1 MSKMQT
7 NKPHVRALSPA
18 KINLFLK
25 VTGKRPDGYH
35 NLHTLMCGITLF
47 DNLLFEFDE
56 SNIRVCCSHPEVPE
70 DNSNLVWR
78 AADIF
83 LRNINRVCGIKI
95 TIEKKIPVGA
105 GLGGGSS
112 NAATVLKVLN
122 KYFDLKFSDDKLR
135 DMSLEVGAD
144 VPFFI
149 SGRPAVA
156 EGVGEKLQIV
166 DQLKPFHVLLV
177 NPGFSVST
185 ANVYKNLNLRLTKC
199 EKKIT
204 KFLFEGIS
212 VDILGILC
220 NDLET
225 VTAKMFPDIER
236 IKAQLIQLGAEGALM
251 SGSGPTVFGLFSDA
265 DQAKKAYGELEQFSE
280 INKFLAELIV

>member
-1 MSKMQT
+1 MQK
-7 NKPHVRALSPA
+7 NKPHVRAFSPA

-47 DNLLFEFDE
+47 DTLFFEFDE
-56 SNIRVCCSHPEVPE
+56 SDIRVCCSHPEVPE
-70 DNSNLVWR
+70 DNSNLVWK
-78 AADIF
+78 AADIY
-83 LRNINRVCGIKI
+83 LRNMDSLCGIKI

-122 KYFDLKFSDDKLR
+122 KYFGLKFSDDKLR
-135 DMSLEVGAD
+135 DMGLEVGAD

-156 EGVGEKLQIV
+156 EGVGEKLRIV
-166 DQLKPFHVLLV
+166 DQLKPFHVLLL
-177 NPGFSVST
+177 NLGFSVST
-185 ANVYKNLNLRLTKC
+185 AMVYKNLNLGLTKC

-204 KFLFEGIS
+204 KFPFEGIS
-212 VDILGILC
+212 VDILEILC
-220 NDLET
+220 NDLEI

-236 IKAQLIQLGAEGALM
+236 TKAQLIQLGAEGALM

-280 INKFLAELIV
+280 KHKFLTELIV

>member
-1 MSKMQT
+1 MQT
-7 NKPHVRALSPA
+7 NKPHIRVLSPA

-35 NLHTLMCGITLF
+35 NISTLICGITLF
-47 DNLLFEFDE
+47 DTLLFAFEEPD
-56 SNIRVCCSHPEVPE
+56 IRVCCAHSEVPE
-70 DNSNLVWR
+70 DKSNLVWK
-78 AADIF
+78 AADVF
-83 LRNINRVCGIKI
+83 FRNMDSVRGVKI

-122 KYFDLKFSDDKLR
+122 EYFGLKISEDKLM
-135 DMSLEVGAD
+135 DMGLEVGAD

-156 EGVGEKLQIV
+156 EGVGEKLSFV
-166 DQLKPFHVLLV
+166 DWVKPFHVLLV

-185 ANVYKNLNLRLTKC
+185 AMVYKNLNLRLTKC
-199 EKKIT
+199 EKKI
-204 KFLFEGIS
+204 KRSSFKGSSI
-212 VDILGILC
+212 DIPEILC

-225 VTAKMFPDIER
+225 VTAKMFPEIER
-236 IKAQLIQLGAEGALM
+236 TKVQLIQLGAEGALM

-265 DQAKKAYGELEQFSE
+265 DQAQKAYNGLKQFDK
-280 INKFLAELIV
+280 NQLFLAELIV

>member
-1 MSKMQT
+1 MQT
-7 NKPHVRALSPA
+7 SQSYVRALSPA

-25 VTGKRPDGYH
+25 VTGKRADGYH

-47 DNLLFEFDE
+47 DTLLFEFDQ
-56 SNIRVCCSHPEVPE
+56 SNIRLCCSHPGVPE
-70 DNSNLVWR
+70 DNTNLAWK
-78 AADIF
+78 AADVF
-83 LRNINRVCGIKI
+83 LRNMDSGCGMKI

-122 KYFDLKFSDDKLR
+122 RYFGLKFSDDQLR
-135 DMSLEVGAD
+135 DMGLEIGAD

-166 DQLKPFHVLLV
+166 DHLKPFHVLLV

-185 ANVYKNLNLRLTKC
+185 ATVYKNLNLGLTKC
-199 EKKIT
+199 EKKTT
-204 KFLFEGIS
+204 KFSFEGIS
-212 VDILGILC
+212 ADIPEMLC

-236 IKAQLIQLGAEGALM
+236 AKSQLIQLGAEGALM

-265 DQAKKAYGELEQFSE
+265 DQAGKAYREFNQFGEF
-280 INKFLAELIV
+280 NKFLAELIV

>member
-1 MSKMQT
+1 MQT
-7 NKPHVRALSPA
+7 NKPYIRALSPA
-18 KINLFLK
+18 KINLFLR
-25 VTGKRPDGYH
+25 VTGKRADGYH
-35 NLHTLMCGITLF
+35 NLQTLMCGITLF
-47 DNLLFEFDE
+47 DTLLFDFDQ
-56 SNIRVCCSHPEVPE
+56 SNIRLCCSHPEVPE
-70 DNSNLVWR
+70 DNSNLAWR

-83 LRNINRVCGIKI
+83 LRNLGSVCGVKI

-122 KYFDLKFSDDKLR
+122 RYFGLKFSDDQLR

-149 SGRPAVA
+149 SGRPAFA

-166 DQLKPFHVLLV
+166 DHLKPFHVLLV

-185 ANVYKNLNLRLTKC
+185 ATVYKNLNLGLTKC
-199 EKKIT
+199 EKKTT
-204 KFLFEGIS
+204 KFPFEGIS
-212 VDILGILC
+212 ADIPEILC

-225 VTAKMFPDIER
+225 VTEKMFPDIAR
-236 IKAQLIQLGAEGALM
+236 TKSQLIQLGAEGALM

-265 DQAKKAYGELEQFSE
+265 DQAGKAYREFKQFGE